1 MGSRRDFDRKKVQ
14 KMKQF
19 IVAIAGIALGILIG
33 TLLLGYYTP
42 IKAKSDQTLKQLD
55 DLDFSGGRAAIEMYI
70 G

>member
-1 MGSRRDFDRKKVQ
+1 
-14 KMKQF
+14 MKQF